1 MARCNASCGLG
12 TKASGSWAID
22 EGHDLDKVL
31 TLRDLV
37 DSDNTFFAATGVTD
51 GALLQGVEFFGDRVE
66 THSVVMRSFSGTVRF
81 VDAQYRVDRLGDLDV
96 PGVALEAV

>member
-1 MARCNASCGLG
+1 MAALAARCSASCGPG
-12 TKASGSWAID
+12 TRRSAAGRLE

-51 GALLQGVEFFGDRVE
+51 GALLQGVDFFGDRWRP
-66 THSVVMRSFSGTVRF
+66 TRW
-81 VDAQYRVDRLGDLDV
+81 
-96 PGVALEAV
+96 